1 MPAGATSLGD
11 LTAGVWRIEHGRLVG
26 AAAKLLRDLDE
37 AEDCAQ
43 DALLAALDAWAVSG
57 LPRNAAAW
65 LMTATRHK
73 ALDRLRRRAMLQRE
87 HRALAAD
94 DIARMAHVEPDFVDR
109 LDESHEQASIGDEL
123 LRLIFIACHPV
134 LPQESQ
140 VALTLRLLGGL
151 ETAEIARAF
160 LVPEATVAQRI
171 VRAKKALHGQAFELP
186 RPHERASRMGAVLA
200 VVYLIFNEG
209 HSAGSGVQ
217 LLRPALCDEALRL
230 ARQLQHVLPAEPE
243 VHGLAALLEIQS
255 SRLPARLD
263 AQGRPVLLPD
273 QDRRRW
279 DRLLIQR
286 GLKALDHAESLGE
299 SGPYA
304 LQASIAA
311 CHARAARVED
321 TDWARIVAGYDRLLL
336 LNPSPVVALNRAVA
350 VSFAIGPEAA
360 WPLLVELDG
369 EQQLRGYPFLAGAQA
384 DVLERMG
391 RSTEAR
397 RAYLRAAELA
407 GNEAQRGLLQ
417 ERAARL
423 DVRRR

>member
-1 MPAGATSLGD
+1 VSHAD
-11 LTAGVWRIEHGRLVG
+11 LAAGVWRIERSRLVG

-43 DALLAALDAWAVSG
+43 DALLAALGTWPRDG
-57 LPRNAAAW
+57 LPASPAAW
-65 LMTATRHK
+65 LMTATRNK
-73 ALDRLRRRAMLQRE
+73 ALDRLRQRAMLQRE
-87 HRALAAD
+87 HAALAAD
-94 DIARMAHVEPDFVDR
+94 DAAALAHVEPDFVDL
-109 LDESHEQASIGDEL
+109 LDAARDQAAIGDEL

-134 LPQESQ
+134 LPREAQ

-171 VRAKKALHGQAFELP
+171 VRAKKALHGQAFGLP
-186 RPHERASRMGAVLA
+186 APDERAARLGAVLA

-209 HSAGSGVQ
+209 HSAGSGAQ

-230 ARQLQHVLPAEPE
+230 ARQLQHLLPDEPE
-243 VHGLAALLEIQS
+243 VHGLAALLEIQA

-263 AQGRPVLLPD
+263 ARGRPVLLPD

-286 GLKALDHAESLGE
+286 GLEALARAEALGE
-299 SGPYA
+299 LGPYA
-304 LQASIAA
+304 LQAAVAA

-321 TDWARIVAGYDRLLL
+321 TDWGAIVADYDRLLA

-350 VSFAIGPEAA
+350 IGVARGPAAA
-360 WPLLVELDG
+360 WPLLQALDA
-369 EQQLRGYPFLAGAQA
+369 EPQLRRYPFLAGAQA
-384 DVLERMG
+384 DVLERLG

-397 RAYLRAAELA
+397 QAYLRAAELTE
-407 GNEAQRGLLQ
+407 NEAQRGLLQ

-423 DVRRR
+423 AS

>member
-1 MPAGATSLGD
+1 VNHAELA
-11 LTAGVWRIEHGRLVG
+11 AGVWRIERSRLVG

-43 DALLAALDAWAVSG
+43 DALIAALETW
-57 LPRNAAAW
+57 PRDGQPDNPAAW
-65 LMTATRHK
+65 LMTTTRHR
-73 ALDRLRRRAMLQRE
+73 ALDRLRRRAMLERE
-87 HRALAAD
+87 HQALAAD
-94 DIARMAHVEPDFVDR
+94 DEAAQAHVVPDFVDQ
-109 LDESHEQASIGDEL
+109 LDAARDQAEVGDEL

-134 LPQESQ
+134 LPREAQ

-171 VRAKKALHGQAFELP
+171 VRAKKALNGQAFELP
-186 RPHERASRMGAVLA
+186 GAQERQQRLAAVLA

-209 HSAGSGVQ
+209 HSAGSGAS

-230 ARQLQHVLPAEPE
+230 VRQLQHLLPDEAE
-243 VHGLAALLEIQS
+243 VHGLAALLEIQA

-286 GLKALDHAESLGE
+286 GLAALARAQGPGA
-299 SGPYA
+299 GPYT
-304 LQASIAA
+304 LQAAIAA
-311 CHARAARVED
+311 CHARAAKAED
-321 TDWARIVAGYDRLLL
+321 TDWRAIVAGYDRLLA
-336 LNPSPVVALNRAVA
+336 LNPSPVIALNRAVA
-350 VSFAIGPEAA
+350 VSHADGPGAA
-360 WPLLVELDG
+360 WPLLQTLAAEP
-369 EQQLRGYPFLAGAQA
+369 QLQRYPFLAGAQA
-384 DVLERMG
+384 DVLERLG
-391 RSTEAR
+391 RASEAR
-397 RAYLRAAELA
+397 EAYLRAAELTD
-407 GNEAQRGLLQ
+407 NEVQRALLH

-423 DVRRR
+423 AN

>member
-1 MPAGATSLGD
+1 MTHAD
-11 LTAGVWRIEHGRLVG
+11 LAAGVWRIERSRLVG
-26 AAAKLLRDLDE
+26 AAAKLLRDLDG

-43 DALLAALDAWAVSG
+43 DALIAALEVW
-57 LPRNAAAW
+57 PRDGAPDNPAAW
-65 LMTATRHK
+65 LMTTTRNK

-87 HRALAAD
+87 HEALAAD
-94 DIARMAHVEPDFVDR
+94 DVAAQVHVVPDFVDQ
-109 LDESHEQASIGDEL
+109 LDAARDQAEIGDEL

-134 LPQESQ
+134 LPRDAQ

-186 RPHERASRMGAVLA
+186 GAQERAERLSAVLA
-200 VVYLIFNEG
+200 IVYLIFNEG
-209 HSAGSGVQ
+209 HSAGSGAS

-230 ARQLQHVLPAEPE
+230 ARQLQHLLPREAE
-243 VHGLAALLEIQS
+243 VHGLAALLEIQA

-286 GLKALDHAESLGE
+286 GLAALAHAQQLAAD
-299 SGPYA
+299 GPYT
-304 LQASIAA
+304 LQATIAA
-311 CHARAARVED
+311 CHARAVRAED
-321 TDWARIVAGYDRLLL
+321 TDWRAIVAGYDRLLA
-336 LNPSPVVALNRAVA
+336 LNASPVIALNRAVA
-350 VSFAIGPEAA
+350 ISFADGPAA
-360 WPLLVELDG
+360 ALPLLDALAAEP
-369 EQQLRGYPFLAGAQA
+369 QLKRYPFLAGAQA
-384 DVLERMG
+384 DVLERLG
-391 RSTEAR
+391 RPGEAR
-397 RAYLRAAELA
+397 EAYLRAAALTD
-407 GNEAQRGLLQ
+407 NEVQRQLLH

-423 DVRRR
+423 AN